1 MKLQYLEKNL
11 RLIKLEATRNNHYID
26 TFVFLFNF
34 VSNYFWLSGY
44 DLNANFEWFKLSFTM

>member
-11 RLIKLEATRNNHYID
+11 RLIKLEATQNNHYID

-44 DLNANFEWFKLSFTM
+44 DLNANFE